1 MIDEKYLSLYP
12 DDDETPRE
20 EEHKNTSQYQAS
32 QDVPGNDLD
41 MIIEPPVE
49 AGHNESIIKVIGV
62 GGGGGN
68 AVLNMFKEGI
78 KDVDFII
85 CNTDR
90 QVLEKSPIPNKIQLG
105 AQLTKGLGAG
115 NDPKQGR
122 EAAKESIEEIR
133 EAIKGAQMIFVTAG
147 MGGGTGTGAAP
158 IVAQLAK
165 EMGVLTVGIVT
176 LPFRFEGPKRIT
188 QAVEGIR
195 DLQKNVDALLLIDNE
210 RITEVY
216 SDFKIH
222 DAFRKADEIL
232 TIAAKGIA
240 EIITLKGTVNVDFA
254 DVRNVLKDSGLAI
267 MGTGYAKGE
276 ARAKDA
282 VRSAIYSPL
291 LNFVNIRGASRLL
304 FNITSTEENQP
315 TTAELREIA
324 DFIKSET
331 RVQSDIIW
339 GTTINEEMDD
349 TIAVT
354 VIATGFETD
363 IEQYLNK
370 IASEVDGFEQEK
382 TIVTTTAPE
391 ETDDNDNAEAEQPAQ
406 PAQATQPT
414 VERQKYSSFDDLKML
429 VEQLPNSAISAS
441 RLSELKK
448 YEKEPAF
455 IRLGMSVREEQ
466 TVRQGQTVRKIVVVG
481 SYHQV

>member
-1 MIDEKYLSLYP
+1 
-12 DDDETPRE
+12 
-20 EEHKNTSQYQAS
+20 
-32 QDVPGNDLD
+32 
-41 MIIEPPVE
+41 
-49 AGHNESIIKVIGV
+49 
-62 GGGGGN
+62 
-68 AVLNMFKEGI
+68 
-78 KDVDFII
+78 
-85 CNTDR
+85 
-90 QVLEKSPIPNKIQLG
+90 
-105 AQLTKGLGAG
+105 
-115 NDPKQGR
+115 
-122 EAAKESIEEIR
+122 
-133 EAIKGAQMIFVTAG
+133 
-147 MGGGTGTGAAP
+147 
-158 IVAQLAK
+158 
-165 EMGVLTVGIVT
+165 
-176 LPFRFEGPKRIT
+176 
-188 QAVEGIR
+188 
-195 DLQKNVDALLLIDNE
+195 
-210 RITEVY
+210 
-216 SDFKIH
+216 
-222 DAFRKADEIL
+222 
-232 TIAAKGIA
+232 
-240 EIITLKGTVNVDFA
+240 
-254 DVRNVLKDSGLAI
+254 
-267 MGTGYAKGE
+267 
-276 ARAKDA
+276 
-282 VRSAIYSPL
+282 L

-391 ETDDNDNAEAEQPAQ
+391 ETDDNDNTEAEQPAQ